1 MDIRKNDD
9 AARLSERVLMMAD
22 MCMCTA
28 AKCRLRG
35 TCARHVSRLPHTAW
49 VADLGLASG
58 TGRKCKFYMKRQ

>member
-1 MDIRKNDD
+1 
-9 AARLSERVLMMAD
+9 MMAD

-58 TGRKCKFYMKRQ
+58 TGRKCKFYIKKK